1 MDEIIDKIYLTL
13 AIVFILTSTLFFS
26 GCFESGEQRYAK
38 GEIEVVFKENVTKNE
53 AREIVYSFN
62 CTPQEWWGP
71 DTHTGDYW
79 EAIVNVTVGEEKK
92 YVRLFENHTAVDF
105 ASRMEIAY

>member
-62 CTPQEWWGP
+62 CTPQEWWGARYA
-71 DTHTGDYW
+71 YW
-79 EAIVNVTVGEEKK
+79 RLLGSHCKCNCRRGKK
-92 YVRLFENHTAVDF
+92 VRKT
-105 ASRMEIAY
+105 I